1 MNARFAA
8 PLTPLPAREA
18 MGVRHGLEK
27 NQKET
32 KNLFTTPT
40 TLYTVTGFF
49 GRIGIRIQSK
59 GFRFVAS
66 WGNLRPV
73 I

>member
-1 MNARFAA
+1 
-8 PLTPLPAREA
+8 